1 MDIFENDAF
10 ACYVM
15 EQEGIFDC
23 RSRQERLEAVI
34 QELVTAGPVFANHD
48 NVQAEIFARN
58 HIDNLEQSEVDYIV
72 TEVYFRT
79 GGF

>member
-1 MDIFENDAF
+1 MDFLNDTAF
-10 ACYVM
+10 ACFVM

-34 QELVTAGPVFANHD
+34 QELVAAGPLRAND
-48 NVQAEIFARN
+48 DDVQAEIFVRN
-58 HIDNLEQSEVDYIV
+58 HIDDLKQDEVDYII
-72 TEVYFRT
+72 TEVNFRA